1 MSKIV
6 VVEDEAHLAQG
17 LRFNLEADG
26 HDVTVFDNGEAAL
39 ECLLDNSRGADVVI
53 LDVMLPGVDG
63 FHVARELRNAGRF
76 MPVLMLTA
84 LNRPEDVLRGFESG
98 ADDYLPKP
106 FDLAIL
112 MARIN
117 SLLRRRAW
125 SDGSR
130 AVTTADPERDEPPF
144 EFDGRTVDFRSLEL
158 RTGSGLFK
166 LTVME
171 ADLLRYLIRNRGTP
185 VSRKQI
191 LQNVWNLPTSLD
203 TRAIDNFIVRLRRYM
218 EDDPKRPRYLL
229 TVRGVGYRFVAE
241 AVAGSSSP

>member
-1 MSKIV
+1 MSSIV

-17 LRFNLEADG
+17 LRFNLEAEG
-26 HDVTVFDNGEAAL
+26 HDVTLFDNGEAAL
-39 ECLLDNSRGADVVI
+39 ECLLGNGRNADVVI

-63 FHVARELRNAGRF
+63 IDVARELRKAGRF

-117 SLLRRRAW
+117 SLLRRSAW
-125 SDGSR
+125 SGESR
-130 AVTTADPERDEPPF
+130 TVAAATTEKDEPPF
-144 EFDGRTVDFRSLEL
+144 VFDGRTVDFRALEL
-158 RTGSGLFK
+158 RTASGVFK
-166 LTVME
+166 LTLME
-171 ADLLRYLIRNRGTP
+171 ADLLRYLIVNRGTP

-191 LQNVWNLPTSLD
+191 LQNVWNLPSSLD

-218 EDDPKRPRYLL
+218 EDDPKQPRYLL
-229 TVRGVGYRFVAE
+229 TVRGVGYKFVAE
-241 AVAGSSSP
+241 PGRE